1 MCVLP
6 RTGSA
11 GTSVGEGGKAHSSTL
26 YREDNPMTTWI
37 SGPASDILAPDLNLA
52 SSKNRRNTFEQT
64 IQVLATGARAQLC
77 RQHKTRPGGLEERTP
92 ACEAG
97 QEEMMFIVLFQNQT
111 GQSSIYES

>member
-1 MCVLP
+1 MRPSSYRISRHV
-6 RTGSA
+6 RRRGWQGTQQHIVQRRQSDDHVDFGS
-11 GTSVGEGGKAHSSTL
+11 
-26 YREDNPMTTWI
+26 
-37 SGPASDILAPDLNLA
+37 ASDILAPDLNLA